1 MSLKTTVKPS
11 LKIAGIAL
19 SSILLAACAGK
30 KGPPT
35 LAEISN
41 EKKIEARVSVNERLA
56 NINKMKDAG
65 IPLPQKVGLISF
77 YLWDQGEFKYNAMAR
92 QYGGTYETRFGLTP
106 KGANHFATKLAE
118 QGVPALKKVFALHDM
133 ELLEPVEFVTT
144 EEQKRAYVS
153 FQLPTGKIG
162 GFGKAVTDWVS
173 RTPTVSSAAAGYNG
187 IPAHLWMDAH
197 GLRALEE
204 LRVTLGLDA
213 LVILGNTT
221 GSNEGGV
228 SLNGIQFF
236 MYGANP
242 VPKPSQK
249 IAQIAY
255 APLMPIAWSGFGFG
269 KEGWTPLAY
278 TKKGDI
284 THEFYEGYG
293 KAVEV
298 LADKALVTFEKQ
310 YGK

>member
-1 MSLKTTVKPS
+1 MFVKLFKLSGVALTV
-11 LKIAGIAL
+11 
-19 SSILLAACAGK
+19 ILLAACAGK

-41 EKKIEARVSVNERLA
+41 EAKIEKRVSVNERLA
-56 NINKMKDAG
+56 NIKKMKDAG
-65 IPLPQKVGLISF
+65 IAFPQKVGLLSF
-77 YLWDQGEFKYNAMAR
+77 YMWDVGEIKYNAMAR
-92 QYGGTYETRFGLTP
+92 VYGGTYESRVGLTP

-153 FQLPTGKIG
+153 FVLPTGKIG
-162 GFGKAVTDWVS
+162 GFGKAVSDWAS
-173 RTPTVSSAAAGYNG
+173 RTPKVSSAAAGYNG

-197 GLRALEE
+197 GLRALDE
-204 LRVTLGLDA
+204 LRETLGLDA

-221 GSNEGGV
+221 GSNAGGV
-228 SLNGIQFF
+228 ALNGIHFF

-242 VPKPSQK
+242 IPKPPQR

-255 APLMPIAWSGFGFG
+255 APLMPIAAGTFGFG

-284 THEFYEGYG
+284 THEFYDGYG
-293 KAVEV
+293 KAVET
-298 LADKALVTFEKQ
+298 LADVTLVTFDKQ

>member
-1 MSLKTTVKPS
+1 MSSQVLKAVCLTLATVV
-11 LKIAGIAL
+11 LV
-19 SSILLAACAGK
+19 ACAGK

-35 LAEISN
+35 LAEIAQ
-41 EKKIEARVSVNERLA
+41 EKNIAKRVYQDERLTSSVK
-56 NINKMKDAG
+56 KMKSAG
-65 IPLPQKVGLISF
+65 IPAPRKVGLLSF
-77 YLWDQGEFKYNAMAR
+77 YLWDEGEVKHNAMAR
-92 QYGGTYETRFGLTP
+92 VYGGTYESRVGLSP
-106 KGANHFATKLAE
+106 KGANHFATHLAQE
-118 QGVPALKKVFALHDM
+118 GVPALKKVFALHDM

-144 EEQKRAYVS
+144 DAQKQAYVN
-153 FQLPTGKIG
+153 FRLPTGKIG
-162 GFGKAVTDWVS
+162 GFGKTISDWAS

-213 LVILGNTT
+213 LVIVGNTS
-221 GSNEGGV
+221 GSSEGGV
-228 SLNGIQFF
+228 ALNGIHFF

-255 APLMPIAWSGFGFG
+255 APLMPVATARFEFA
-269 KEGWTPLAY
+269 KDGWTPLAY
-278 TKKGDI
+278 TKKGAI
-284 THEFYEGYG
+284 THEFYQGYG
-293 KAVEV
+293 KAVET
-298 LADKALVTFEKQ
+298 LADVALVTFDKQ